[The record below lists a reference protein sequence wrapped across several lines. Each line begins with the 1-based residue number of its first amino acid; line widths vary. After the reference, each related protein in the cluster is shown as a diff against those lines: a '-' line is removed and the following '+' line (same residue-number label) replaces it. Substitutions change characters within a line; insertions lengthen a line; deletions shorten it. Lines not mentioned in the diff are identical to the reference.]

1 MDALHKKCL
10 ETYLMS
16 LQILQSLAARVLPKK
31 KIVTTI
37 LNVIEA
43 FLKHLLPSRTLV
55 VIPGNLS
62 LNKCSSSV
70 VYLLSFIFTSVT
82 TRTSFAT

>member
-1 MDALHKKCL
+1 MLRN
-10 ETYLMS
+10 
-16 LQILQSLAARVLPKK
+16 ILDVATDIAVIDCSSIAKK